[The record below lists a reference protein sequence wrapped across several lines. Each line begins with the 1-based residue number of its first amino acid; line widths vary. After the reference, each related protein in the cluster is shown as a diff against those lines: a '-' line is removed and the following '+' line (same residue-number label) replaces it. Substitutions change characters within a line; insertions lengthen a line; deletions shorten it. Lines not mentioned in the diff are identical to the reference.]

1 MLSQELDLNYDIDLK
16 LDAEQIQAMRD
27 YLDERVQDFP
37 DKQPSLLIS
46 EHALNRNLPPG
57 TPRPGALDLSYTP
70 YLIEPADNMSPDSP
84 VQHTGILKNAQG
96 GWTMIAECILI
107 YYIDYEPR
115 PQIFVSATQDLLEK
129 WAVERLD
136 KAIDGYDIRHKIGA
150 TTNTKGSRRTGDKTF
165 QKEYMGLFLDMV
177 SAQSAPSLRAVDKC
191 ILIRDEISGVPLL
204 LKTGEGSWLDVS
216 EARLN
221 AWGDMSKIFD
231 LSTPGILGECPMHD
245 IYLSGDRR
253 KFLIPCPLCGKY
265 QELKWGPGKELYGL
279 KWEMKAGMLVKGSSV
294 YMCEH
299 CKDPISETTKG
310 QFLKKGFWEPT
321 AKSYPDM
328 RTYSINTMY
337 SPKQMFSWEKI
348 VRKYLKA
355 QDKPPDIGMRAFTN
369 LYLGQP
375 YKETGTRPKLD
386 NVIDLQGGYRE
397 KEVPDGVLYL
407 TIGVDKQT
415 GSSTDPDNPPRLELE
430 VLGMGSKYRTSSI
443 DYEVFEGD
451 LSNPF
456 AGAWEKLY
464 QWVISDGLVFRRSDG
479 WEFPVQLI
487 FIDSGDGTDYDIVYQ
502 FTSRLNACYPCKGF
516 HALSRRKKEAGD
528 SVGPHDFKR
537 YRATKTEKSGDTIF
551 YQISTHYYKGQ
562 IYSGLKV
569 RRDSTIGEQPA
580 GFCDFPLGRSEKYFK
595 MLVAEELRS
604 DGSYHAGGR
613 RNEALDCRVYAHC
626 AADVYLDGLVLEFKA
641 KAKAEGADA
650 IQLLKYDHKFVLE
663 YLEHKTK
670 RKIGP

>member
-1 MLSQELDLNYDIDLK
+1 M
-16 LDAEQIQAMRD
+16 
-27 YLDERVQDFP
+27 
-37 DKQPSLLIS
+37 
-46 EHALNRNLPPG
+46 
-57 TPRPGALDLSYTP
+57 YTP
-70 YLIEPADNMSPDSP
+70 YLIEPIDNMSPNSP

-96 GWTMIAECILI
+96 GWTMGAECII
-107 YYIDYEPR
+107 IFYVDYEPR
-115 PQIFVSATQDLLEK
+115 PQLFVSATQDLLEK

-136 KAIDGYDIRHKIGA
+136 KAIDGYNIRHKIGA
-150 TTNTKGSRRTGDKTF
+150 TLNTKGSRRTGDKTF

-231 LSTPGILGECPMHD
+231 LSTPGILGECPMYD
-245 IYLSGDRR
+245 IYMQGDQR
-253 KFLIPCPLCGKY
+253 KFLIPCPLCGKT
-265 QELKWGPGKELYGL
+265 QELKWGPGNEQYGL
-279 KWEMKAGMLVKGSSV
+279 KWEMSKGFLVKNSTV

-299 CKDPISETTKG
+299 CHDPIPESTKG
-310 QFLKKGFWEPT
+310 HFLIKGRWEPS

-337 SPKQMFSWEKI
+337 SPTRMFSWEKI

-355 QDKPPDIGMRAFTN
+355 QTQPADIGMRAFTN

-375 YKETGTRPKLD
+375 YKEQGTRPKLE

-415 GSSTDPDNPPRLELE
+415 GSKTDPDNPPRLELE
-430 VLGMGSKYRTSSI
+430 VLGMGSKYRTWSI
-443 DYEVFEGD
+443 DYEVFAGD

-456 AGAWEKLY
+456 AGAWEDFY
-464 QWVISDGLVFRRSDG
+464 QWLISEEAIFRRSDG
-479 WEFPVQLI
+479 REFPVQLT
-487 FIDSGDGTDYDIVYQ
+487 FIDSGDGTDYDIVYK
-502 FTSRLNACYPCKGF
+502 FSERLNACFPCKGF
-516 HALSRRKKEAGD
+516 HALTRRKKEKGD
-528 SVGPHDFKR
+528 VIGPNDMKR
-537 YRATKTEKSGDTIF
+537 YRASKMDKHGSVLY
-551 YQISTHYYKGQ
+551 YQISTHYYKGM

-569 RRDSTIGEQPA
+569 RREGLGEQPA
-580 GFCDFPLGRSEKYFK
+580 CFSDFPMGRSENYFR
-595 MLVAEELRS
+595 MLTAEELRA
-604 DGSYHAGGR
+604 DGSYHAAGR

-626 AADVYLDGLVLEFKA
+626 AADVYLDALVLQFKA
-641 KAKAEGADA
+641 KAQADGADP
-650 IQLLKYDHKFVLE
+650 IKLQSINHKFVLDYME
-663 YLEHKTK
+663 RTTK
-670 RKIGP
+670 RNYGE